1 MPAAVQLAETVRR
14 RRAAGGPAEQ
24 TFATLVGLQLRP
36 RRLRDAANLWAA
48 VRDARGVEGRD
59 NLWSHPDLMPSTGDL
74 DDPIGFAQHAGELS
88 DIDIS
93 DFLDA
98 ETPEPPTEDDGDN
111 PAK

>member
-14 RRAAGGPAEQ
+14 RRAAGVPAEQ

-59 NLWSHPDLMPSTGDL
+59 NLWSHPDLMPSTTDL

-88 DIDIS
+88 DIDIT

-98 ETPEPPTEDDGDN
+98 ETPDKPQDDDGDN
-111 PAK
+111 PTR